1 MPELPQKPTLELG
14 QGIEVEGAFDTEKT
28 ISGSDRRDDSV
39 KYTNFQEPESINV
52 TGKEETEP
60 EPEGETVEK
69 EDATEEV
76 ESNLLELRKMM
87 GLETK
92 EEKENESKVEEE
104 PVEEAEGE

>member
-1 MPELPQKPTLELG
+1 MPELPQKPTLELC
-14 QGIEVEGAFDTEKT
+14 QGIEVEGALDTEKSV
-28 ISGSDRRDDSV
+28 SGADKRDDNI
-39 KYTNFQEPESINV
+39 KYTNFEEPESINI
-52 TGKEETEP
+52 TGKEEAKP

-92 EEKENESKVEEE
+92 
-104 PVEEAEGE
+104 